1 MYHKIL
7 VALDHTPADESLL
20 PHVRDL
26 ARLTG
31 AELVLVHVADGWVA
45 QWRDQLNLAESAE
58 MREDR
63 AYLATVAE
71 RLRSDGLIVSPVL
84 SEGDPPREI
93 LKAARSEGCDL
104 IAMTTHGHR
113 FVHDFLLGSTIDK
126 VRHES
131 DIPLLLVRAGPR
143 KE

>member
-1 MYHKIL
+1 VYHKIL
-7 VALDHTPADESLL
+7 VALDHTAADESLL
-20 PHVRDL
+20 PHVTAL

-31 AELVLVHVADGWVA
+31 AEVVLVHVADGWVA
-45 QWRDQLNLAESAE
+45 QWRDHLNLAESAE

-63 AYLATVAE
+63 AYLETRAE
-71 RLRSDGLIVSPVL
+71 QLRTDGLTVSPIL

-93 LKAARSEGCDL
+93 LKLARSEGCDL

-131 DIPLLLVRAGPR
+131 DIPLLLVRAGAG
-143 KE
+143 KK

>member
-1 MYHKIL
+1 
-7 VALDHTPADESLL
+7 
-20 PHVRDL
+20 
-26 ARLTG
+26 
-31 AELVLVHVADGWVA
+31 
-45 QWRDQLNLAESAE
+45 

-63 AYLATVAE
+63 AYLEVVTQ
-71 RLRSDGLIVSPVL
+71 RLQSDGLTVSPVL

-93 LKAARSEGCDL
+93 LKLARSSGCDL

-113 FVHDFLLGSTIDK
+113 FVQDFLLGSTIEK

-131 DIPLLLVRAGPR
+131 DVPLLLVRAGPR